1 MPEYLYRRNTV
12 FESLRG
18 GRRQLDR
25 LWIQNGVR
33 QSGSIRSLAEARG
46 IPVSTADK
54 PILNQLAG
62 DRSHQGFVLEV
73 GPYPYS
79 SVEEMIALAKKL
91 DQAPFL
97 LMLDLIHGPQNIGAL
112 LRTAEA
118 CGVHGVILQDR
129 RSPEVSARVVIYS
142 AGAAEHLLIAKV
154 TNLVRTINH
163 LKELDV
169 WVVGL
174 DLSDDAQNLGA
185 VDLNMGIALVVGHEG
200 SGLRRLVR
208 KSCDF
213 LLRLPM
219 RGQVGSLNAAA
230 AGSICL
236 YAAWQARHFEGATK

>member
-1 MPEYLYRRNTV
+1 MPEYLYRRHTV
-12 FESLRG
+12 FEALRG
-18 GRRQLDR
+18 KRRQLER

-46 IPVSTADK
+46 IQVSTADK
-54 PILNQLAG
+54 HVLNQLAG
-62 DRSHQGFVLEV
+62 DGSHQGFVLEV

-79 SVEEMIALAKKL
+79 SVEEMIASARKL
-91 DQAPFL
+91 DQSPFL

-129 RSPEVSARVVIYS
+129 RSPEISARVVIYS
-142 AGAAEHLLIAKV
+142 AGAAEHLLMAKV
-154 TNLVRTINH
+154 TNLVRTINR
-163 LKELDV
+163 LKDLDI

-174 DLSDDAQNLGA
+174 DLSDDAQTLGA

-208 KSCDF
+208 KSCDI

-236 YAAWQARHFEGATK
+236 YAAWQARQFEGATK